1 MRCFSITA
9 FVSLAVSVSAVWGA
23 PPDRQ
28 QNIEQQ
34 QQLIQS
40 QQADDQ
46 LRQPILDFIKKY
58 QPLQNR
64 YGIVSGLRIATDRL
78 AHLDRE
84 REARSVKFWELIEL
98 DLPLK
103 QPLTEAQLTEVE
115 SFLGTFG
122 AASQAQIARAVIAEH
137 VKLEQAAMASDLWV
151 TLRLKTVDEELT
163 AEQVKGLE
171 EIDNK
176 YPTTET
182 ATSARRYLL
191 VHYNRQ
197 SRAEAR
203 QAGLVAPDN
212 AEALAYRRLADIQE
226 KLGQRR
232 DKSRLQRALAEMV
245 EDYPDTKAAE
255 RARAQLVEVQQTI
268 AAAAENARFIRD
280 YWDSVY
286 PIRLT
291 QKRNPE

>member
-1 MRCFSITA
+1 MRCLRLTA
-9 FVSLAVSVSAVWGA
+9 FMSLAVSVSSVWGA
-23 PPDRQ
+23 PPERQ
-28 QNIEQQ
+28 QAVEQQ
-34 QQLIQS
+34 QQLIQN
-40 QQADDQ
+40 QQADDE

-84 REARSVKFWELIEL
+84 REARSVKFWELIDL

-103 QPLTEAQLTEVE
+103 HPLTEAQLTEVE

-122 AASQAQIARAVIAEH
+122 ASSQGQIARATISEH
-137 VKLEQAAMASDLWV
+137 EKLEQAGMAKELWA
-151 TLRLKTVDEELT
+151 TLKLKAVDAELT
-163 AEQVKGLE
+163 EEQVKGLE

-176 YPTTET
+176 YSTTET

-191 VHYNRQ
+191 SHYNRQ
-197 SRAEAR
+197 SRQEAR

-212 AEALAYRRLADIQE
+212 AEALAGRRLADIHQ

-232 DKSRLQRALAEMV
+232 DKSRLQQALAEMV
-245 EDYPDTKAAE
+245 EDYPDTNAAE
-255 RARAQLVEVQQTI
+255 RARAQLAEVRQSI
-268 AAAAENARFIRD
+268 AVAAENSRFIRE

-286 PIRLT
+286 PIRVT